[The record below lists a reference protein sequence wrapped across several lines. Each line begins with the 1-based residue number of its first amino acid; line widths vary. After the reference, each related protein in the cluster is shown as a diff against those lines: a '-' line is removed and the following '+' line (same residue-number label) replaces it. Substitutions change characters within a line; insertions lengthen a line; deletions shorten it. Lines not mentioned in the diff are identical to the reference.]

1 MRVCP
6 KTAGICTFTRTIPP
20 VRLAPNHLPLHKG
33 GMNLIFRL
41 TRLLHPRS
49 SLHTGDPFP
58 QCAHWGLPL
67 EGAALRGKG
76 LRLARL
82 LLRAL
87 LAPLIGELAAKPTE
101 GLPELRYCH

>member
-1 MRVCP
+1 MQGDMAVKCGFIVGKHFLLFPAPCLTLATPSALRATVSP
-6 KTAGICTFTRTIPP
+6 RRRCTT
-20 VRLAPNHLPLHKG
+20 
-33 GMNLIFRL
+33 
-41 TRLLHPRS
+41 
-49 SLHTGDPFP
+49 
-58 QCAHWGLPL
+58 L